1 MSSGLDLLAQ
11 YYDLLHGDLEEDLP
25 LWEALAQTAAG
36 PILEVG
42 CGTGRLLLPLAQA
55 GYTLTGLDLSPVA
68 LATAQTKLAAAGLT
82 GQVTLV
88 QADMR
93 EFDLPQKD
101 FSLALMP
108 LNTFMHCQSM
118 AEQLATLQAIHRHLQ
133 PGGQLVI
140 DLFYPDPVMLAE
152 VDGRLYFEAE
162 SVTESTGE
170 RVQWY
175 WRHDIDLAGQLRHLT
190 YILDEI
196 DPEGQVRRITLPF
209 SLRFVYRFELE
220 LLLKMSGYTVETIFG
235 SYEMEPFDSNSPRMI
250 FVAAKQ

>member
-1 MSSGLDLLAQ
+1 MSSDLDLLAQ
-11 YYDLLHGDLEEDLP
+11 YYDFLHGDLEEDLP
-25 LWEALAQTAAG
+25 MWETLAQTAAG

-55 GYTLTGLDLSPVA
+55 GYTLTGLDLSSVA
-68 LATAQTKLAAAGLT
+68 LTAAQAKLAAAGLT
-82 GQVTLV
+82 DQVTLV

-93 EFDLPQKD
+93 EFDLPHKE

-140 DLFYPDPVMLAE
+140 DLFYPEPVMLAE

-162 SVTESTGE
+162 SVVELTGHT
-170 RVQWY
+170 VQWY
-175 WRHDIDLAGQLRHLT
+175 WRHDIDLARQLRHLT

-196 DPEGQVRRITLPF
+196 DRAGHVRRITLPF

-220 LLLKMSGYTVETIFG
+220 LLLKMSGYTVENIYG
-235 SYEMEPFDSNSPRMI
+235 SYEMEPFDGDSPRMI